1 MTGVL
6 GKWRLVPRLLAF
18 DVVVI
23 IILLQ
28 FALASS
34 NLAMQLGVG
43 VGEPHAEAEATD
55 LLGLSNDSG
64 AGDADGPY
72 CGSILGLER
81 PRSRGKLRCG
91 GQHGRWHG
99 MRTMLRCSVGGSRR
113 VLQVLD

>member
-6 GKWRLVPRLLAF
+6 GKWRLIPRLLVV
-18 DVVVI
+18 DVFVF

-34 NLAMQLGVG
+34 NLAMQLGIG

-55 LLGLSNDSG
+55 LLGLSNDCG
-64 AGDADGPY
+64 AGDADGP
-72 CGSILGLER
+72 CCCSILGLKR

-91 GQHGRWHG
+91 GQHGG
-99 MRTMLRCSVGGSRR
+99 
-113 VLQVLD
+113 